1 MMEADMDFPH
11 FVSIEQEG
19 ADGEL
24 QHFVV
29 HTRDPKMAVKFSA
42 RESAGRLVPGTIQRI
57 SVPNSW
63 AGQYSQYA
71 KLVAKAEAFFGAAL
85 NGELGENDRF
95 SPRLE

>member
-1 MMEADMDFPH
+1 MDYPH
-11 FVSIEQEG
+11 FVSVEQVG
-19 ADGEL
+19 TDGEL

-63 AGQYSQYA
+63 AGEYTRYA
-71 KLVAKAEAFFGAAL
+71 KLVTKAEKFFSATLEREMPAS
-85 NGELGENDRF
+85 DRKVRGF
-95 SPRLE
+95 E